1 MERGRGANERD
12 RTVLVL
18 LTTTALCVAV
28 GVAGVAHYHRTTSAE
43 WPSVGHCLVFAA
55 YASVP
60 WLPLQLF
67 SVYTLVLPLVVPLF
81 LAYGILTTTP
91 SGPDG
96 AYPGRIVVL
105 WPASLVAI
113 AVLAGVD
120 VVLSVVW
127 GGWPVVG

>member
-1 MERGRGANERD
+1 VCHVD
-12 RTVLVL
+12 D
-18 LTTTALCVAV
+18 
-28 GVAGVAHYHRTTSAE
+28 SD
-43 WPSVGHCLVFAA
+43 SD
-55 YASVP
+55 P

-67 SVYTLVLPLVVPLF
+67 SWYGLVLPLVAPLF
-81 LAYGILTTTP
+81 LTYGLLTTTP

-113 AVLAGVD
+113 AVLAGLD

-127 GGWPVVG
+127 RVWPPVG